1 MDILSLATAAIWVD
15 FFTVVLSKYVFTG
28 EAIKQWYNQFQYVAV
43 LSDTLSV
50 MIGVMLANM
59 LLPKMNLIVS
69 SIIVQVIHD
78 VFFGVIVLGFI
89 PAGHNQ
95 MIDLL
100 KTYQTESSFGI
111 LLYDALMMSSTVV
124 LMNYLTNIKKE
135 TVILLALIGAYAL
148 TYIIYTNV

>member
-1 MDILSLATAAIWVD
+1 MDILSLATAAIWID

-43 LSDTLSV
+43 LSDVLSV
-50 MIGVMLANM
+50 MIGVMLAN
-59 LLPKMNLIVS
+59 LVFPKMNLIVS

-78 VFFGVIVLGFI
+78 VFFGAVVLGFI
-89 PAGHNQ
+89 PVGHNQ

-100 KTYQTESSFGI
+100 KTYQSESSFGI
-111 LLYDALMMSSTVV
+111 LLYDAFMMGSTVV
-124 LMNYLTNIKKE
+124 LMNYLTTIKKE
-135 TVILLALIGAYAL
+135 TVTLLALIGAYAL

>member
-28 EAIKQWYNQFQYVAV
+28 EAIKQWYIQFQYVAV

-59 LLPKMNLIVS
+59 LFPKMNLIVS

-78 VFFGVIVLGFI
+78 VFFGVVVLGFI
-89 PAGHNQ
+89 PTGHNSL
-95 MIDLL
+95 IDLL

-135 TVILLALIGAYAL
+135 TVTLLALIGAYAL